1 MTGCIALILSGGSG
15 NRFGAQTPKQYL
27 PLGDRSVIRHAVDT
41 FMDHPEIDAVRV
53 VRRPQ
58 DITLYENAFRGVSIL
73 DPVDGGETRQES
85 VLRGLE
91 SLANLA
97 PTSVLIHD
105 GARPFP
111 NAELITRALE
121 ALNDHHAVIPAL
133 PVFDTIKQ
141 VAPDAKTIEKTL
153 DRQKLWRAQTPQAFD
168 YKSIL
173 AAHRDSAGMELTD
186 DAMVAEHAGIPV
198 AIVDG
203 NEDNIKITTQEDM
216 QQARKMLDLGS
227 IVTRVGTGFDVHQF
241 GPGDH
246 AMLCGIKVPHDHGL
260 EGHSD
265 ADAPMHALTD
275 AVLGAIAAGDI
286 GSHFPPSDEKW
297 RGAASS
303 KFLRHAAALVADVNG
318 KIQNVDITI
327 ICERPKIGPYR
338 DAMRQKLAEILE
350 IPISAVSVKATTTEQ
365 LGFTGRSEGLAAQ
378 AMVSIALPAAA
389 E

>member
-15 NRFGAQTPKQYL
+15 NRFGTQKPKQYL
-27 PLGDRSVIRHAVDT
+27 PLGNHVVIRHAVDT
-41 FMDHPEIDAVRV
+41 FMNHPGVDAVRIV
-53 VRRPQ
+53 KRPQ
-58 DITLYENAFRGVSIL
+58 DTRLYDAAFRGVSVL
-73 DPVDGGETRQES
+73 GPVDGGETRQES

-91 SLANLA
+91 SLENIA

-111 NAELITRALE
+111 DTDLITRTLE
-121 ALNDHHAVIPAL
+121 ALNNHHAVIPAL

-141 VAPDAKTIEKTL
+141 ATSDGKKIEKTL
-153 DRQKLWRAQTPQAFD
+153 DRKTLWRAQTPQGFD
-168 YKSIL
+168 YKAIL
-173 AAHRDSAGMELTD
+173 AAHRASTDIELTD

-203 NEDNIKITTQEDM
+203 NEKNIKITTQEDM
-216 QQARKMLDLGS
+216 KHAKKILNLGTA
-227 IVTRVGTGFDVHQF
+227 VTRVGTGFDVHQF

-275 AVLGAIAAGDI
+275 AILGAISAGDI
-286 GSHFPPSDEKW
+286 GTHFPPSDAKW

-303 KFLRHAAALVADVNG
+303 EFLKHAVGLVTGLNG
-318 KIQNVDITI
+318 KIQNVDVTI
-327 ICERPKIGPYR
+327 ISERPKIGSHR
-338 DAMRQKLAEILE
+338 DAMCQKLAEILE
-350 IPISAVSVKATTTEQ
+350 IPVSAVNVKATTTEQ
-365 LGFTGRSEGLAAQ
+365 LGFTGRNEGLAAQ
-378 AMVSIALPAAA
+378 AIAAISLPVAS

>member
-15 NRFGAQTPKQYL
+15 ARFGAQTPKQYL
-27 PLGDRSVIRHAVDT
+27 PLGDRVVIRHAVDT
-41 FMDHPEIDAVRV
+41 FLDHPGIDAVRI

-58 DITLYENAFRGVSIL
+58 DITLYEDAFCGVSIL

-85 VLRGLE
+85 VLLGLE
-91 SLANLA
+91 SLEDIA
-97 PTSVLIHD
+97 PTLVLIHD

-111 NAELITRALE
+111 NAGLITRTLE
-121 ALNDHHAVIPAL
+121 ALNSHQAAIPAL

-141 VAPDAKTIEKTL
+141 VASDAKTVEKTL
-153 DRQKLWRAQTPQAFD
+153 GRQKLWLAQTPQAFD
-168 YKSIL
+168 YKTIL
-173 AAHRDSAGMELTD
+173 AAHRNAAGMELND
-186 DAMVAEHAGIPV
+186 DSMVAEHAGIPV

-203 NEDNIKITTQEDM
+203 NEENIKITTQENM

-246 AMLCGIKVPHDHGL
+246 TILCGIKVPHDHGL

-275 AVLGAIAAGDI
+275 ALLGAIAAGDI
-286 GSHFPPSDEKW
+286 GSHFPPSEEKW

-303 KFLRHAAALVADVNG
+303 EFLRHAAALVADLNG
-318 KIQNVDITI
+318 KIQNVDVTI

-338 DAMRQKLAEILE
+338 DTMRQKLAEILE
-350 IPISAVSVKATTTEQ
+350 IPINVVSVKATTTEQ
-365 LGFTGRSEGLAAQ
+365 LGFMGRNEGLAAQ
-378 AMVSIALPAAA
+378 AIVSIALPAAA

>member
-15 NRFGAQTPKQYL
+15 NRFGAQMPKQYL
-27 PLGDRSVIRHAVDT
+27 QLGDRAVIRHAVDA
-41 FMDHPEIDAVRV
+41 FLRHPGIEAVRI

-58 DITLYENAFRGVSIL
+58 DTPLYEAAFRGVAVL
-73 DPVDGGETRQES
+73 DPVDGGATRQES

-91 SLANLA
+91 SLKNIA
-97 PTSVLIHD
+97 PSSVLIHD

-111 NAELITRALE
+111 DAALISRTLD
-121 ALNDHHAVIPAL
+121 ALNNYPAVIPAL

-141 VAPDAKTIEKTL
+141 VEPNAKTIEKTL
-153 DRQKLWRAQTPQAFD
+153 DRQKLWRAQTPQAFS
-168 YKSIL
+168 YKPIL
-173 AAHRDSAGMELTD
+173 AAHRDSAGKELTD
-186 DAMVAEHAGIPV
+186 DAMVAEQAGIKV

-203 NEDNIKITTQEDM
+203 NEENIKITTQEDM
-216 QQARKMLDLGS
+216 QQAKKMLNLGTT
-227 IVTRVGTGFDVHQF
+227 ITRVGTGFDVHQF

-246 AMLCGIKVPHDHGL
+246 AVLCGIKVPHDYGL

-303 KFLRHAAALVADVNG
+303 KFLKHAAALVADLNG
-318 KIQNVDITI
+318 TIQNVDVTI
-327 ICERPKIGPYR
+327 ICESPKVGPYR

-350 IPISAVSVKATTTEQ
+350 IPISVVSVKATTTEK

-378 AMVSIALPAAA
+378 AIASITLPAAA

>member
-15 NRFGAQTPKQYL
+15 NRFGTQMPKQYL
-27 PLGDRSVIRHAVDT
+27 QLGDRAVIRHAVDS
-41 FMDHPEIDAVRV
+41 FLHHPDIDAVRI

-58 DITLYENAFRGVSIL
+58 DTPLYDAAFRDVAMME
-73 DPVDGGETRQES
+73 PVDGGATRQES

-91 SLANLA
+91 SLEDIA

-111 NAELITRALE
+111 DAALISRTLE
-121 ALNDHHAVIPAL
+121 ALNSYEAVIPAL

-141 VAPDAKTIEKTL
+141 IAPDAKTIEKTL
-153 DRQKLWRAQTPQAFD
+153 DRHKLWRAQTPQAFN
-168 YKSIL
+168 YKAIL
-173 AAHRDSAGMELTD
+173 AAHRDSASKELTD
-186 DAMVAEHAGIPV
+186 DAMVAEHAGIAV

-203 NEDNIKITTQEDM
+203 NEGNIKITTQDDM
-216 QQARKMLDLGS
+216 QQAKKMLDLGNV
-227 IVTRVGTGFDVHQF
+227 VTRIGTGFDVHQF
-241 GPGDH
+241 GAGDH
-246 AMLCGIKVPHDHGL
+246 AMLCGVKVPHEHGL

-275 AVLGAIAAGDI
+275 AILGAIAAGDI
-286 GSHFPPSDEKW
+286 GSHFPPSDQQW

-303 KFLRHAAALVADVNG
+303 KFLRHAAALVAELNG
-318 KIQNVDITI
+318 KIQNVDVTI
-327 ICERPKIGPYR
+327 ICERPKVGPYR

-350 IPISAVSVKATTTEQ
+350 IPISAVSVKATTTEK

-378 AMVSIALPAAA
+378 AIASIALPAAA

>member
-15 NRFGAQTPKQYL
+15 NRFGTQMPKQYL
-27 PLGDRSVIRHAVDT
+27 QLGDRAVIRHAVDS
-41 FMDHPEIDAVRV
+41 FLHHPDIDAVRI

-58 DITLYENAFRGVSIL
+58 DTPLYDAAFRDVAMME
-73 DPVDGGETRQES
+73 PVDGGATRQES

-91 SLANLA
+91 SLEDIA

-111 NAELITRALE
+111 DAALISRTLE
-121 ALNDHHAVIPAL
+121 ALNSYEAVIPAL

-141 VAPDAKTIEKTL
+141 IAPDAKTIEKTL
-153 DRQKLWRAQTPQAFD
+153 DRHKLWRAQTPQAFS
-168 YKSIL
+168 YQPIL
-173 AAHRDSAGMELTD
+173 AAHRASAGKELTD
-186 DAMVAEHAGIPV
+186 DAMVAEHAGIQV
-198 AIVDG
+198 TIVNG
-203 NEDNIKITTQEDM
+203 NEENIKITTQDDM
-216 QQARKMLDLGS
+216 QQAKKMLNLGTS
-227 IVTRVGTGFDVHQF
+227 ITRVGTGFDVHQF

-246 AMLCGIKVPHDHGL
+246 AMLCGIKVPNDHGL

-275 AVLGAIAAGDI
+275 AILGAIAAGDI
-286 GSHFPPSDEKW
+286 GSHFLPSDQQW

-303 KFLRHAAALVADVNG
+303 KFLRHAAALVAELNG
-318 KIQNVDITI
+318 KIQNVDVTI
-327 ICERPKIGPYR
+327 ICERPKVGPYR

-350 IPISAVSVKATTTEQ
+350 IPISAVSVKATTTEK

-378 AMVSIALPAAA
+378 AIASIALPAAA